1 MLNAQKSAQKLYYSL
16 LALLVWAPLPL
27 GSNRTWAWAI
37 TIGWAVILM
46 MIWIVQYLRGRV
58 DVPPVFRKARW
69 GLLLLGG
76 WLAYLGL
83 QCLPLPPEWIQL
95 LSPKA
100 HTMRTATA
108 MALDLDMD
116 AWQTLSMDPHASL
129 AYCFKSLGYAC
140 VFSLVLLLVNTRSRL
155 ERLLQIFVLSGTL
168 QALYGSFMV
177 LSEIEYSFFNPK
189 TSNQGVTTG
198 TFVNRNHFAGYIN
211 LCLAAGMGLM
221 IAKLGGEKLYTL
233 RQWIRSIARLLLGE
247 KTRLRIYLI
256 IMVVA
261 LVMTHSRM
269 GNSAF
274 FASTLVVGSIGLL
287 LMKNAPRSTVL
298 FLASVIMLD
307 LVIVGTWFGLEKV
320 VTRVEQTA
328 VRASA
333 NDVMP
338 GETRDEVDRY
348 AIDYARDYRL
358 TGSGGGTFYVAFPA
372 YSNRDVAGYYY
383 DHAHNDYLEVLTETG
398 VIGATLAGSLVLLS
412 TGLALWAMRQ
422 REDPLMRGTAFAVGM
437 TLFWAAMHSTVDF
450 NLQIPAVAMTFS
462 VFLALAWVAA
472 FLKREEHWHD

>member
-1 MLNAQKSAQKLYYSL
+1 VS
-16 LALLVWAPLPL
+16 
-27 GSNRTWAWAI
+27 
-37 TIGWAVILM
+37 
-46 MIWIVQYLRGRV
+46 
-58 DVPPVFRKARW
+58 PVVRKARW

-83 QCLPLPPEWIQL
+83 QCIPLPPEFIQL

-100 HTMRTATA
+100 HAIRSAAA
-108 MALDLDMD
+108 MALGTDVG
-116 AWQTLSMDPHASL
+116 AWQTLSLDPHASL
-129 AYCFKSLGYAC
+129 IYWLKSLGYVC
-140 VFSLVLLLVNTRSRL
+140 VFILVLILVNTRTRL
-155 ERLLQIFVLSGTL
+155 ERLLQTIVFSGTL

-177 LSEIEYSFFNPK
+177 LSGIEYGFFNPK
-189 TSNQGVTTG
+189 TSNQGVSTG

-274 FASTLVVGSIGLL
+274 FASTLVVGTLGLL

-298 FLASVIMLD
+298 FLASVIVLD

-320 VTRVEQTA
+320 VDRVEQTA
-328 VRASA
+328 VHATA
-333 NDVMP
+333 DDVMP

-348 AIDYARDYRL
+348 ALDYARDYRL
-358 TGSGGGTFYVAFPA
+358 TGSGGGTFYIVFPA
-372 YSNRDVAGYYY
+372 YSNRDAPSYY
-383 DHAHNDYLEVLTETG
+383 DHAHDDYLEVLTETG
-398 VIGATLAGSLVLLS
+398 VIGAALAGGLVLLS
-412 TGLALWAMRQ
+412 AGLCLWALRQ
-422 REDPLMRGTAFAVGM
+422 RSDPLMRGTAFGVG
-437 TLFWAAMHSTVDF
+437 LALSWAAMHSTVDF
-450 NLQIPAVAMTFS
+450 NLQIPAVAMTFT

-472 FLKREEHWHD
+472 FLKSVRAH